1 MDGQWL
7 QVLITKLRHFAPTTA
22 QLICI
27 SATMRG
33 LDGVIDWLDATLFK
47 TDFRPIQLEEHVVL
61 GQAMFR
67 VNGTLPAPADFADTS
82 IVSTHLPSLSDVP
95 AFPNDMGDVLDGAGL
110 HLTRVLP
117 SPASNVM
124 RKGARQIQIG
134 DHIALQLAMEGMAV
148 RTLRYSSHAG
158 RDPAEWCCPSTGPAA
173 LCQCVQ
179 EATGGCLVFCKS
191 RKGCGCL
198 PSCGAESFRTQSC
211 RASVSWWNFSYSLLH
226 QHPCGRW
233 RRTRSMPWALQVVA
247 ACMRTP
253 HGPSACSELLIHAR
267 GMQVS
272 ICLQAFASLNATMT
286 AMD

>member
-1 MDGQWL
+1 
-7 QVLITKLRHFAPTTA
+7 
-22 QLICI
+22 
-27 SATMRG
+27 MRG

-191 RKGCGCL
+191 RKGCEASATVMSKVISQEAISEVSRQQRISVAL
-198 PSCGAESFRTQSC
+198 DLLATQSG
-211 RASVSWWNFSYSLLH
+211 RMHQPLH
-226 QHPCGRW
+226 
-233 RRTRSMPWALQVVA
+233 
-247 ACMRTP
+247 
-253 HGPSACSELLIHAR
+253 ELLLTATGVAYHHAELSPSER
-267 GMQVS
+267 RAVE
-272 ICLQAFASLNATMT
+272 QAFRDGIFHTLFCTSTLAAGDDGPEACPELCRWSLHA
-286 AMD
+286 